1 MRLVRVASRPF
12 GPVPFEFVDRM
23 TRLLRVAIFVC
34 AAIAVSVATARANS
48 IGPTCGTCQG
58 SIYTLDNLGLVTDLY
73 AADGSVDTWR
83 IALTIDTSG
92 YTGTGVRID
101 EVAVKVSSAVNAA
114 TLVDAPGGVSL
125 WQLVPGGLNA
135 NGCSGSGSGFECSDW
150 IVGSL
155 GGAVIPGPLLRWV
168 FDVDVSSPL
177 FSGANQAS
185 IKARYVDT
193 NNVKVGALVSENITL
208 GTPVPVPEPA
218 TLGLLALGLSVVA
231 AGRRRARV

>member
-1 MRLVRVASRPF
+1 VRVASRPF

-34 AAIAVSVATARANS
+34 AAIAVSAATARANS

-58 SIYTLDNLGLVTDLY
+58 SIYTLTNLGLMTDLY
-73 AADGSVDTWR
+73 GADGTADTWR
-83 IALTIDTSG
+83 IMLTIDTSG
-92 YTGTGVRID
+92 YTGTSVRID

-114 TLVDAPGGVSL
+114 TLVNAPGGVSL

-135 NGCSGSGSGFECSDW
+135 DGCSGSGSGFECSDW

-155 GGAVIPGPLLRWV
+155 GGAVIPGPLLKWV

-208 GTPVPVPEPA
+208 GTPVPEPA
-218 TLGLLALGLSVVA
+218 TLGLLALGLSLVA
-231 AGRRRARV
+231 VRRNRARV